1 MMTIQKP
8 KRMWQKKKDYMRNKT
23 IRGLRRKGKRIL
35 QSFDDG
41 TDDNVYLY
49 GTPEQI
55 ANPNTIW
62 QYPEAKDGPVITSN
76 KGNYENMS
84 QYISATHGSAYDPNA
99 PFEMFN
105 QLVFNSAPSLL
116 DTAYQSITGQY
127 GKQYADTPTQDAL
140 GTVYKYI
147 APSRWAGSIKSTL
160 PGYKFEYPW
169 GDGNPGLTG
178 DSNLDGIF
186 DMLVLHGIGDST
198 RFNNAVS
205 KSKRFIKDQ
214 MANTF
219 PVFDEYT
226 TKNGAFGYY
235 GGSTAS
241 RAIQSIL
248 RQANLGSARM
258 PELIRSEKGG
268 FRIPYRL
275 TQYTGR
281 FPWANFTT
289 EHVVRD
295 HIKGKWKG
303 SDVVVTDP
311 NIINPKH
318 YLSVDPSDTFIANGE
333 FIDKNPSA
341 HTLISGDVD
350 LLTNAKMSGMET
362 LSSPK
367 LRKLFSKM
375 IEEENK
381 SDHNTIGRFSFAKT
395 GREYT
400 KTGAEY
406 TNEINRLLR
415 KRGAPLYKDYKLQ
428 SKQTGLPIQVFKTK
442 PNLEKYVRAYHPFY
456 YLTSSPVE
464 NRFRSYIGMGPVG
477 LEQWAKYTK
486 DQLKNPNFLRNILDE
501 YNQKDTNFKLPN
513 ILTKDDIESIKS
525 AYSKRLHNSGKDI
538 HIKKANR
545 GKFTEAANEH
555 NMGVQEFARQVLS
568 APKGKYSSTLRK
580 RANFARNFAH

>member
-1 MMTIQKP
+1 MK
-8 KRMWQKKKDYMRNKT
+8 
-23 IRGLRRKGKRIL
+23 KRIL
-35 QSFDDG
+35 KPKFNTG
-41 TDDNVYLY
+41 TDNKPYLYY
-49 GTPEQI
+49 GTPEQL

-62 QYPEAKDGPVITSN
+62 DYPEAKDGPVITP
-76 KGNYENMS
+76 KGNYGDTQ
-84 QYISATHGSAYDPNA
+84 QYIAATHGSAYDPNA

-105 QLVFNSAPSLL
+105 NLVFNSAPALL
-116 DTAYQSITGQY
+116 DTAYQGIIGQY
-127 GKQYADTPTQDAL
+127 GKQYADTPTQDTL

-147 APSRWAGSIKSTL
+147 APSRWAGSVKSAL
-160 PGYKFEYPW
+160 PGYEFAYPW
-169 GDGNPGLTG
+169 SDNNPGLTG
-178 DSNLDGIF
+178 DSNLDGMF

-214 MANTF
+214 VANTF

-235 GGSTAS
+235 GGSTAF
-241 RAIQSIL
+241 RAIQSML
-248 RQANLGSARM
+248 RQVNLGSARM
-258 PELIRSEKGG
+258 PELIRSEKKG
-268 FRIPYRL
+268 INVPYRL
-275 TQYTGR
+275 KQYSGR

-295 HIKGKWKG
+295 HINGKWKG

-333 FIDKNPSA
+333 FIDKNPSG
-341 HTLISGDVD
+341 HTLISGDVN
-350 LLTNAKMSGMET
+350 LLTKAKMSGMET

-464 NRFRSYIGMGPVG
+464 NRFRSYIGMGPAG

-525 AYSKRLHNSGKDI
+525 AYAKRLHNSGKDI
-538 HIKKANR
+538 HKPNDNNK
-545 GKFTEAANEH
+545 
-555 NMGVQEFARQVLS
+555 Q
-568 APKGKYSSTLRK
+568 
-580 RANFARNFAH
+580 